1 MDVSLHFDVSF
12 CQQPAIVWVEVYEA
26 ESYIMW
32 PQCDHKRQ
40 GRAEPILVKLGTFNR
55 FQRAIRTN
63 NWSAKTAIGNAKVQ
77 TVRK

>member
-1 MDVSLHFDVSF
+1 MDFSLHFDGFF
-12 CQQPAIVWVEVYEA
+12 CQQLAIVCVEVNAA

-77 TVRK
+77 TLRK